1 MSQTASGKQG
11 RRRGRPT
18 VNQVFDLAVA
28 VDQRL
33 PRLGPARRLGL
44 ILGLE
49 GGLAVLHRLQG
60 RLVALLLVGQPL
72 GQAVTLLC
80 QGVKLG
86 LLSAEGG
93 LSPTQ
98 LFPQTGVGRC
108 RDGRKERSNKEEVV
122 KEDPTRLLSSR
133 PESRGLHPVGALTRP
148 HVR

>member
-1 MSQTASGKQG
+1 M
-11 RRRGRPT
+11 
-18 VNQVFDLAVA
+18 
-28 VDQRL
+28 
-33 PRLGPARRLGL
+33 
-44 ILGLE
+44 
-49 GGLAVLHRLQG
+49 
-60 RLVALLLVGQPL
+60 ALLLVGQPL

-86 LLSAEGG
+86 LLSTEGG

-98 LFPQTGVGRC
+98 LLPQTGVGRC